1 MIGRN
6 RFCNDLSFQ
15 NEARRDVRRIED
27 VGATA
32 SSCGILVARAD
43 DEDRLGGG
51 VEDSSG
57 CVCDVG
63 EDVDEGGWGEGVA
76 LPKGLEDGRFG
87 GGRGGGGDVVNNL

>member
-15 NEARRDVRRIED
+15 NEARHDVRRIED
-27 VGATA
+27 VRATA

-43 DEDRLGGG
+43 DEDSLGGG